1 MDILKVRMIPQP
13 MKLRAEFK
21 LNCVTFEG
29 IDAMKAALLEG
40 EKVSNDDMAI
50 KFRIVASPTY
60 ECSLITIKKK
70 EGLKLIE
77 EALKVVEKTIK
88 EKGGTYS
95 LTTSPHVVEEEHEKE
110 KKEKKLNLE
119 LDE

>member
-1 MDILKVRMIPQP
+1 MDILKVRMVPQP
-13 MKLRAEFK
+13 VKLRAEFK

-40 EKVSNDDMAI
+40 EKLSNNEMVI

-60 ECSLITIKKK
+60 ECSLVTIKKK

-77 EALKVVEKTIK
+77 DALKAVEKTIK

-95 LTTSPHVVEEEHEKE
+95 VTTSPHVVDDEQEKE
-110 KKEKKLNLE
+110 KKETNLDM
-119 LDE
+119 DE